1 MAEFIGQDF
10 IAHMSSRVSRVERK
24 AARLSHRNALRRL
37 EAQGFA
43 PATVYDI
50 GAYRGGWTELAARV
64 FPAAAFIL
72 FEANADAAYLPSEFQ
87 IPTIEFE

>member
-1 MAEFIGQDF
+1 
-10 IAHMSSRVSRVERK
+10 
-24 AARLSHRNALRRL
+24 LR
-37 EAQGFA
+37 

-72 FEANADAAYLPSEFQ
+72 FEPNADNAAYLPSKF
-87 IPTIEFE
+87 